1 MDPSAARSDATRL
14 RAHYELVR
22 VLTEAAS
29 LDEATPRLLEL
40 IGNSFGWQ
48 LGILWMVDPEADA
61 LRPAADWVARRV
73 DVVDFAAAMRAV
85 TFARGVGLP
94 GRVWAR
100 GEPAWVADLK
110 RDPNFPRADAAMRSG
125 LRAGVGLP
133 VYGREGVLGV
143 MEFFGPAA
151 RVPDPD
157 QLDLMRTVGRQVG
170 QFVERKHAE
179 ELLKGSEELKSAIID
194 ASLDCVITMD
204 HTGAIADFNPAAVE
218 TFGFA
223 REQAVGADLAGLII
237 PSSLREAHRAA
248 LSRYLETG
256 EGAMLGRR
264 IELTGLRAG
273 GEEFP
278 LELTITRIGDSD
290 PPLFAGFVRDITE
303 RRRSAVELAQLLE
316 AEREARVRA
325 EAAEQHASQ
334 LAATLQQSLLPPRLP
349 DIPGFDVAA
358 TYRAGGEG
366 VDVGGDFYDV
376 FETADGAWGVAVGDV
391 CGKGAE
397 AAAITA
403 LARNT
408 IRTAARYESEPSQVL
423 RRLNEALLQRE
434 GEGSFCTVAYA
445 VVQTPSH
452 GRAALR
458 LALGGHPS
466 PLVVRAGGRVEAL
479 GRVGTMLGAVEEAQI
494 EDADAELANDDLLV
508 LYTDGITE
516 CQTPEGRF
524 GSERLAA
531 LLGGLTGQDAASV
544 TRRVAAAVVEETGHR
559 SADDV
564 AVLVLR
570 ASTTLE

>member
-1 MDPSAARSDATRL
+1 MTLPTARNGATRL

-22 VLTEAAS
+22 VLTEAAT

-40 IGNSFGWQ
+40 IGDAFGWQ
-48 LGILWMVDPEADA
+48 LGVLWMVDPDA
-61 LRPAADWVARRV
+61 EVLRHAADWIAKRV
-73 DVVDFAAAMRAV
+73 DVGDFRAV
-85 TFARGVGLP
+85 SRALTFEHGVGLP

-110 RDPNFPRADAAMRSG
+110 RDPNFPRSEAAVRSG

-143 MEFFGPAA
+143 MEFFAPAV

-170 QFVERKHAE
+170 QFVERRHAE
-179 ELLKGSEELKSAIID
+179 DLLRDSEELKSAIID

-204 HTGAIADFNPAAVE
+204 HRGAVVDFNPAAVE
-218 TFGFA
+218 TFGHA
-223 REQAVGADLAGLII
+223 RDDAVGSELAELII
-237 PSSLREAHRAA
+237 PPTLREAHRAA
-248 LSRYLETG
+248 LARFAETG
-256 EGAMLGRR
+256 EAPILGRR
-264 IELTGLRAG
+264 LELTGLRAD

-278 LELTITRIGDSD
+278 LELTVTRIGQSE

-316 AEREARVRA
+316 AERDARVRA
-325 EAAEQHASQ
+325 EAAERHASQ
-334 LAATLQQSLLPPRLP
+334 LAATLQQSLLPAQLP
-349 DIPGFDVAA
+349 EIPGFDLAA

-376 FETADGAWGVAVGDV
+376 FEIADGAWGVAVGDV

-408 IRTAARYESEPSQVL
+408 IRTAARYEREPSRVL
-423 RRLNEALLQRE
+423 GMLNEALLQRD
-434 GEGSFCTVAYA
+434 GTGSFCTVAYA
-445 VVQTPSH
+445 VVQPAAG
-452 GRAALR
+452 GRVALR
-458 LALGGHPS
+458 LALGGHPG
-466 PLVVRAGGRVEAL
+466 PLLVRAGGGVEAL
-479 GRVGTMLGAVEEAQI
+479 GRPGTMLGADARAAL
-494 EDADAELANDDLLV
+494 EDADAELAAGDLLV
-508 LYTDGITE
+508 LYTDGVTE

-531 LLGGLTGQDAASV
+531 LLGGLHDRDAVAV
-544 TRRVAAAVVEETGHR
+544 TRRVAAEVVDAPGHR
-559 SADDV
+559 SGDDV

-570 ASTTLE
+570 ALE